1 MAADRV
7 LTLPSTARVTPQRRA
22 VVDAVASRGGSFTAI
37 EIFDAARRSEPGLGL
52 ATVYRTLELLLA
64 TGSVRP
70 LAGRGRFAYV
80 RCAPG
85 HHHHLVC
92 LSCGSV
98 EETDLC
104 AAPPKAE
111 LQRRH
116 GFAAEEHQ
124 FEVFGTCA
132 ECAA

>member
-1 MAADRV
+1 MGDER
-7 LTLPSTARVTPQRRA
+7 LSLPRNVRVTRQRRA
-22 VVDAVASRGGSFTAI
+22 VLEAIVASPRAFTLV
-37 EIFDAARRSEPGLGL
+37 EIYDRARMREPRLGL
-52 ATVYRTLELLLA
+52 ATVYRTVELLRR
-64 TGSVRP
+64 TGAVRP
-70 LAGRGRFAYV
+70 LAGAGRSAYV
-80 RCAPG
+80 RCGPG

-92 LSCGSV
+92 LDCGSV